1 MTTPN
6 VALGS
11 LLTDIRPGFA
21 SGDDLAEGIFQ
32 IRMNNLSQSGELLLD
47 KRRRVSPDAKQIP
60 RTLLEPGDVLF
71 NATNSPELVGKT
83 ALFFGCD
90 EPAVF
95 SNHFIRLRTHEDWL
109 DSRYL
114 TRWLQREFQ
123 RGYFRAKAKQ
133 WVNQAT
139 FSQDRL
145 VQMQIPLPPIEEQRR
160 IAAVLDAAEALRVK
174 RRQAL
179 ARLDSLTQAIFADMF
194 SGESFELVAL
204 GDVGDFKYGTSEKA
218 AATGVATLRIPNV
231 VGGEISYEDI
241 KQVPVTEEELSRLQ
255 LVDGDLLFVRS
266 NGNPDYVGRSAVFSR
281 RDADHAGFADPV
293 IFASYLIRARLRE
306 ELANSTF
313 VSAFLN
319 GPEGRRALRRRCKT
333 SAGQYNINTQGL
345 GSVPLPLPPVPAQ
358 HKFSQRTRLVRDRVE
373 VCYQQLGQL
382 DALFASLQQRAFRG
396 EL

>member
-1 MTTPN
+1 MTAPN

-83 ALFFGCD
+83 AFFFGCD

-160 IAAVLDAAEALRVK
+160 IAAVLDAADALRAK

-179 ARLDSLTQAIFADMF
+179 AKLDSLTQAIFIEMF
-194 SGESFELVAL
+194 GDPVRNPKRLDKTQL
-204 GDVGDFKYGTSEKA
+204 GDLIKLKSGQNLPAKDMQPGPHLVYGGNGVSGTHDQYMFDERQIVIGRVGVYCGCVHISEPQSWITDNA
-218 AATGVATLRIPNV
+218 LYVRWM
-231 VGGEISYEDI
+231 S
-241 KQVPVTEEELSRLQ
+241 SRLRPRF
-255 LVDGDLLFVRS
+255 LVGAL
-266 NGNPDYVGRSAVFSR
+266 
-281 RDADHAGFADPV
+281 
-293 IFASYLIRARLRE
+293 
-306 ELANSTF
+306 ELANLNQYASQAAQPLISGSRVYPVEILVPDMTDQI
-313 VSAFLN
+313 AF
-319 GPEGRRALRRRCKT
+319 EERVRAEEALRE
-333 SAGQYNINTQGL
+333 L
-345 GSVPLPLPPVPAQ
+345 LD
-358 HKFSQRTRLVRDRVE
+358 RDSMS
-373 VCYQQLGQL
+373 L